1 MSSTE
6 VTIPHDWTP
15 RPHQRALFDQFG
27 HGKTY
32 RRGCAV
38 WHRRAGKDSCALNL
52 TARDMF
58 RRVGTYWH
66 LFPEQAQA
74 RRAIWNG
81 IDRAGRRIIDQMLP
95 PAVRARTSAQEMLIE
110 TVNGSIWQMAGSDN
124 FDSLVGS
131 NPVGVVFSEWAL
143 VPPRRLGVPAADPG
157 RERRLGAL
165 HLHPARPQ
173 PRPCHLPAGARGGH
187 LVLREAD
194 GRRHRA
200 DHAGADRGRAP
211 RRHERRQDRPG
222 VLLQLRCRH
231 RRAADPARPGQRR
244 DGAEGHRRGLGGE
257 GDRRRCGAVRRR
269 QVGAL
274 LPPRP
279 RRQSAALRA
288 LRRPR
293 HHGARGQGRGA
304 DQHLEPG
311 RGLRRRRRRR
321 RRGGRPPASAGLR
334 PGDRRQLR
342 RQGRSRRHRAP
353 GRQQAQRDV
362 ALGAGV
368 AAARRAAAG
377 RAARG
382 RADRTDV
389 RLQRRQRADARAQGG
404 HEAPRHSLP
413 GRGGRLR
420 PHLRLRRCAV
430 GGGGRARRRSSA
442 APR

>member
-143 VPPRRLGVPAADPG
+143 SHPDAWEYLRPILVENDGWALFIYTPRGRNHGHATYMRALQADTWFCQRADGGGYRPDRPRATEAEARTIFDVFYHFLLGASLVPPEAWCPGPPPGLRPDRIEQVARNELGVPGSDLTESSSRSPFQ
-157 RERRLGAL
+157 RPTF
-165 HLHPARPQ
+165 PAFIRGMAHVCTATFQSEDQLRNP
-173 PRPCHLPAGARGGH
+173 GAR
-187 LVLREAD
+187 LPEWLP
-194 GRRHRA
+194 HRQ
-200 DHAGADRGRAP
+200 AG
-211 RRHERRQDRPG
+211 
-222 VLLQLRCRH
+222 
-231 RRAADPARPGQRR
+231 
-244 DGAEGHRRGLGGE
+244 
-257 GDRRRCGAVRRR
+257 
-269 QVGAL
+269 
-274 LPPRP
+274 
-279 RRQSAALRA
+279 
-288 LRRPR
+288 
-293 HHGARGQGRGA
+293 
-304 DQHLEPG
+304 
-311 RGLRRRRRRR
+311 
-321 RRGGRPPASAGLR
+321 
-334 PGDRRQLR
+334 
-342 RQGRSRRHRAP
+342 
-353 GRQQAQRDV
+353 
-362 ALGAGV
+362 
-368 AAARRAAAG
+368 
-377 RAARG
+377 
-382 RADRTDV
+382 
-389 RLQRRQRADARAQGG
+389 
-404 HEAPRHSLP
+404 
-413 GRGGRLR
+413 
-420 PHLRLRRCAV
+420 
-430 GGGGRARRRSSA
+430 
-442 APR
+442 